1 MDELQKQVQTLAQT
15 VTTMIARLDQAMKM
29 FDEILASS
37 RDLVTKQQ
45 EAINNFQVV
54 TRALESSLGDLE
66 NGIDD
71 QAKITAALLQIQQEA
86 EASA

>member
-29 FDEILASS
+29 LEEILASS
-37 RDLVTKQQ
+37 RDLANKQQ
-45 EAINNFQVV
+45 QAIDGFQIVSK
-54 TRALESSLGDLE
+54 ALEASLGDLE

>member
-29 FDEILASS
+29 LEEILASS
-37 RDLVTKQQ
+37 RDLANKQQ
-45 EAINNFQVV
+45 QAIDSFQVV
-54 TRALESSLGDLE
+54 SKALEASLGDLE